1 MLIVQNSKYI
11 SRSPEAEKNEDRS
24 TFNGRAGG
32 RRNLN
37 VSGLASFSQILQGV
51 MPGRDFFIQS
61 GKYPVLVS
69 NSLHGM
75 HSREY

>member
-11 SRSPEAEKNEDRS
+11 SRCLEAEKNEDRS

-37 VSGLASFSQILQGV
+37 ISHLASFSQIFQGGV
-51 MPGRDFFIQS
+51 PGTDFFIPS
-61 GKYPVLVS
+61 GKYLS
-69 NSLHGM
+69 GLSK
-75 HSREY
+75 